1 MDESI
6 KSATVTS
13 LFWKLFEKGGRAVVE
28 LAVQTVMARLLAP
41 EEFGALAIMLVFVNV
56 GNVVVTSGLNT
67 ALVQAEEIDEADLST
82 VFWLSFGASAV
93 LFLAVFAAA
102 PAIAGFYSMPY
113 IVWPLRALGLLL
125 LITAFNS
132 VQVAIVQRRLQF
144 RKVFNATAAASVASG
159 AVGIVAAL
167 AGTGLWALVIQQLCY
182 QSVRNSFV
190 REVESYWDDSW
201 PHDAILWLTA
211 EVKGSLA
218 LYDKRLV
225 KFRRHCGNASARS
238 KMNREARIEDIEHLI
253 DRVGLMKRFGADIGS
268 LNSSDI
274 LALDSIES
282 WLKARLLFLNTRSLA
297 ALVSV
302 IRGHIYYATW
312 KGLPVDCALAF
323 VRGATL

>member
-1 MDESI
+1 MKISLVLSAYNGAKHIVDQLDSLRSQTIAFDEVLICDDASTD
-6 KSATVTS
+6 ATAAIVRDYIHS
-13 LFWKLFEKGGRAVVE
+13 YGLGNWKLAVNKTNKGWKRNFHGLLRNATGDYIFLCDQDDIWLSNKVCEMVDLMESHSDIDVLACDVE
-28 LAVQTVMARLLAP
+28 PFYEDGSKKVP
-41 EEFGALAIMLVFVNV
+41 NV
-56 GNVVVTSGLNT
+56 GNGSNSGVLVAHSLN
-67 ALVQAEEIDEADLST
+67 DK
-82 VFWLSFGASAV
+82 AV
-93 LFLAVFAAA
+93 
-102 PAIAGFYSMPY
+102 Y
-113 IVWPLRALGLLL
+113 ILRPGCAY
-125 LITAFNS
+125 
-132 VQVAIVQRRLQF
+132 
-144 RKVFNATAAASVASG
+144 
-159 AVGIVAAL
+159 
-167 AGTGLWALVIQQLCY
+167 C
-182 QSVRNSFV
+182 VRNSFV

-268 LNSSDI
+268 LNNSDI